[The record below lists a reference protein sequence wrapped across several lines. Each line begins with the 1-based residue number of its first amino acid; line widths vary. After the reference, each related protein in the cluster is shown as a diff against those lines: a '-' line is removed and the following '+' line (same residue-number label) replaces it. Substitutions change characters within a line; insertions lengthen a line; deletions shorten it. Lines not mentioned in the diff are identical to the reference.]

1 MLSSNREVI
10 RALLTY
16 TDWWQPA
23 TTSILQGTRRRG
35 GEHADG
41 MRAGLLEHIDERSE
55 LCRRMDHLKHVE
67 RHVLYL
73 WYLEQLAAE
82 DIARRAGI
90 SRRHTFRVRSN
101 AIRKIV
107 ELGED
112 EAA

>member
-1 MLSSNREVI
+1 MLSSSREVI
-10 RALLTY
+10 WALLTY

-23 TTSILQGTRRRG
+23 TTSILQGIHRRG

-41 MRAGLLEHIDERSE
+41 MRAGLLEHLDERTE
-55 LCRRMDHLKHVE
+55 LCRRMEHLKDAE
-67 RHVLYL
+67 RRVLYL

-82 DIARRAGI
+82 DIARKVGI